1 VNDERIALGAN
12 SATTTYPFKLYNL
25 QGNTIYK
32 HSQWRA
38 GR

>member
-12 SATTTYPFKLYNL
+12 SATTTYPFKLYNV